1 MKNFKH
7 ILAVVLASAVA
18 LASLAQQDDANKEN
32 RYRRLSLCNILVKHD
47 NEKFADEI
55 EQQFLKIP
63 VSEQYNDHNLSV
75 RVVNVNEKLK
85 GDDEITTFVRRND
98 MGSRLVGKWFNRNM
112 LTGKCDMELVK
123 ARGLYDASAFDHEL
137 AARSPRGKAMLEDA
151 GEDLIG
157 NTYLLMHEITY
168 IDKAKRSAMWGA
180 IGGALMGGLMA
191 YAGGS
196 SQDVSNMMK
205 NTSDII
211 SSYKGFSVK
220 ITSRL
225 YRLVWDDDISSEF
238 YTQYYAAADDDQ
250 KRNAFED
257 NRDKFKVEYIGN
269 VVSKGGRTSFLG
281 INEEEPELM
290 IRKACQRALDE
301 NVADL
306 QKKYEQF
313 RIKAPVTSVDPT
325 ITAQIGLKEGV
336 TPNSKYEVLEV
347 QDDNGKIKY
356 KRIAVI
362 KPVASKIW
370 DNRFMAVEEGAVG
383 ADLGATT
390 FIKSSG
396 GDIYPGCLIREIND

>member
-7 ILAVVLASAVA
+7 ILTAVLCALVA
-18 LASLAQQDDANKEN
+18 FSGLAQQNDDKKEN

-55 EQQFLKIP
+55 EQQFLNIP

-75 RVVNVNEKLK
+75 RVVNVDEKLK
-85 GDDEITTFVRRND
+85 GDDEITTFVRRNN

-112 LTGKCDMELVK
+112 LTGRCDMDLVK
-123 ARGLYDASAFDHEL
+123 SRGLYDASAFDHEL
-137 AARSPRGKAMLEDA
+137 ASRSARGMAMLEDA

-168 IDKAKRSAMWGA
+168 VDKAKRSAIWGA
-180 IGGALMGGLMA
+180 IGGAVMGGLMA

-196 SQDVSNMMK
+196 STDIQNIVK

-225 YRLVWDDDISSEF
+225 YRLVWDGDISGEF
-238 YTQYYAAADDDQ
+238 YNQYYSKNDDEV
-250 KRNAFED
+250 KRDAFEE
-257 NRDKFKVEYIGN
+257 NRDRFRMEYVGN

-281 INEEEPELM
+281 INEENPELM

-301 NVADL
+301 NISDL

-313 RIKAPVTSVDPT
+313 RIKAPVTTVEPT

-336 TPNSKYEVLEV
+336 TPTSKYEVLEV
-347 QDDNGKIKY
+347 QEDNGKIKY
-356 KRIAVI
+356 KRIAVV

-370 DNRFMAVEEGAVG
+370 DNRFMASEEGAVG

-396 GDIYPGCLIREIND
+396 GDIYPGCLLREIND

>member
-7 ILAVVLASAVA
+7 ILTAVLCAIVSF
-18 LASLAQQDDANKEN
+18 SGFAQLNETNKEN

-55 EQQFLKIP
+55 EQQFLNIP

-75 RVVNVNEKLK
+75 RVVNVDDKLK
-85 GDDEITTFVRRND
+85 GDDEITTFVRRNN

-112 LTGKCDMELVK
+112 LTGRCDMDLVK
-123 ARGLYDASAFDHEL
+123 SRGLYDASAFDHEL
-137 AARSPRGKAMLEDA
+137 ASRSARGMAMLEDA

-168 IDKAKRSAMWGA
+168 VDKAKRSAIWGA
-180 IGGALMGGLMA
+180 IGGAVMGGLMA

-196 SQDVSNMMK
+196 SADVQNIMK

-225 YRLVWDDDISSEF
+225 YRLVWDGDISGEF
-238 YTQYYAAADDDQ
+238 YNQYYSKNDDEA
-250 KRNAFED
+250 KRDAFEE
-257 NRDKFKVEYIGN
+257 NRDRFRMEYVGN

-281 INEEEPELM
+281 INEENPELM

-301 NVADL
+301 NISDL

-313 RIKAPVTSVDPT
+313 RIKAPVTTVEPT

-347 QDDNGKIKY
+347 QEDNGKIKY
-356 KRIAVI
+356 KRIAVV

-370 DNRFMAVEEGAVG
+370 DNRFMASEEGAVG

>member
-1 MKNFKH
+1 MKSLKYY
-7 ILAVVLASAVA
+7 ILLLAASVA
-18 LASLAQQDDANKEN
+18 LTSFAQTSDTSED

-55 EQQFLKIP
+55 ETQFLKIP

-75 RVVNVNEKLK
+75 RVVNTSDKLK
-85 GDDEITTFVRRND
+85 GDEAITSFVNRNH
-98 MGSRLVGKWFNRNM
+98 MASRLIGRWFNRNM
-112 LTGKCDMELVK
+112 LTGACNMELVK

-137 AARSPRGKAMLEDA
+137 ASRSARGKAMLEDA
-151 GEDLIG
+151 GEDLIA

-168 IDKAKRSAMWGA
+168 IDKGKRSKVWGA
-180 IGGALMGGLMA
+180 IGGAVMGGLMA

-196 SQDVSNMMK
+196 SQQISDMMK

-211 SSYKGFSVK
+211 SSYKGFAVK
-220 ITSRL
+220 ITTRL
-225 YRLVWDDDISSEF
+225 YRVNWDETTSTEF
-238 YTQYYAAADDDQ
+238 YTQYYTQSADED

-257 NRDKFKVEYIGN
+257 NRNKFKIEYVGN

-301 NVADL
+301 NIADL

-313 RIKAPVTSVDPT
+313 RIKAPVKTVEPT

-336 TPNSKYEVLEV
+336 TADTKFEVLEA
-347 QDDNGKIKY
+347 QEKNGKVSY

-362 KPVASKIW
+362 KPIQNKIW
-370 DNRFMAVEEGAVG
+370 DNRFMAAEEMAYG
-383 ADLGATT
+383 ADFGATT
-390 FIKSSG
+390 FKKESG
-396 GDIYPGCLIREIND
+396 GEILPGHLIRQID

>member
-1 MKNFKH
+1 
-7 ILAVVLASAVA
+7 
-18 LASLAQQDDANKEN
+18 
-32 RYRRLSLCNILVKHD
+32 
-47 NEKFADEI
+47 
-55 EQQFLKIP
+55 
-63 VSEQYNDHNLSV
+63 
-75 RVVNVNEKLK
+75 
-85 GDDEITTFVRRND
+85 
-98 MGSRLVGKWFNRNM
+98 
-112 LTGKCDMELVK
+112 
-123 ARGLYDASAFDHEL
+123 
-137 AARSPRGKAMLEDA
+137 
-151 GEDLIG
+151 
-157 NTYLLMHEITY
+157 
-168 IDKAKRSAMWGA
+168 
-180 IGGALMGGLMA
+180 
-191 YAGGS
+191 
-196 SQDVSNMMK
+196 
-205 NTSDII
+205 
-211 SSYKGFSVK
+211 
-220 ITSRL
+220 
-225 YRLVWDDDISSEF
+225 
-238 YTQYYAAADDDQ
+238 
-250 KRNAFED
+250 
-257 NRDKFKVEYIGN
+257 
-269 VVSKGGRTSFLG
+269 
-281 INEEEPELM
+281 M